1 VPVPRNKP
9 LEADTTVPARRLL
22 TDDVFDRLSDE
33 IVRGFLAPGERI
45 RDQDLAAR
53 LGLSRATVRTAILRL
68 TDVGLVETVPNLYTR
83 VTPIDVE
90 RYLQTQDT
98 VRALHV
104 FAVRYGTP
112 LLTAEQIGALR
123 DWAVHLDARDEVDR
137 EAIFN
142 GSTVRNFLT
151 VFQEAMR
158 NRPLDRTMSRLQP
171 HLQRVM
177 GQYSH
182 LMPARQ
188 VDAALRAVVEAAAAF
203 EADAAAEA
211 LTAFYDGPLA
221 VFHQRLAE
229 QPELVGE

>member
-1 VPVPRNKP
+1 VPVPRSRP
-9 LEADTTVPARRLL
+9 LDDDTTAPARRLL

-33 IVRGFLAPGERI
+33 IVRGFLAGGERI

-98 VRALHV
+98 ARALHI

-112 LLTAEQIGALR
+112 MLSAEQIDALR
-123 DWAVHLDARDEVDR
+123 GWAAHLDGRDEVDR

-142 GSTVRNFLT
+142 GSTVRNLMT

-177 GQYSH
+177 GQYAH
-182 LMPARQ
+182 LMPVRE
-188 VDAALRAVVEAAAAF
+188 VDAALRAVVDAAAAS

-211 LTAFYDGPLA
+211 LTSLYDGPLA
-221 VFHQRLAE
+221 VFHARLVE
-229 QPELVGE
+229 QPEFVEG